1 MYTIGGFARLSRI
14 PVKTLRFYD
23 EIGLLRPAHV
33 ARPSGY
39 RYYTAAQIEQLNRVL
54 VFKDL
59 GFSLREIRAL
69 AAERVPP
76 GQIRAVLRVRHQELE
91 RRVGRET
98 ARLAR
103 SAARLALLERGEPLP
118 AHEVAVRDTGPRL
131 VASVRDTLASYEES
145 ARLFDELDH
154 YAGGG
159 RKRRERG
166 AVWHACG
173 GGAIDCE
180 ALVFLPSPVAVRG
193 RGRVRVY
200 ELPPQRVASLV
211 YRGESDFLQAY
222 RAMQAW
228 IGTSGVAV
236 VGPKREVY
244 LEEGGPDAESVTEI
258 QFPIAGAGR
267 LQDGA

>member
-1 MYTIGGFARLSRI
+1 MYTIGGFARLSHV

-23 EIGLLRPAHV
+23 EIGLLRPARV
-33 ARPSGY
+33 APSSGY

-59 GFSLREIRAL
+59 GFSLQEIRAL
-69 AAERVPP
+69 VAERVPP
-76 GQIRAVLRVRHQELE
+76 EQIRGMLRLRHQALE

-103 SAARLALLERGEPLP
+103 AAARLALIEGGQPGP

-131 VASVRDTLASYEES
+131 VASLRDTLGSYAES

-154 YAGGG
+154 HAGGG
-159 RKRRERG
+159 HKPRQRA
-166 AVWHACG
+166 AVWHACAA
-173 GGAIDCE
+173 GAVECE
-180 ALVFLPSPVAVRG
+180 ALVFLPSPLAS

-211 YRGESDFLQAY
+211 YRGDHDFLPAY
-222 RAMQAW
+222 RALHCW
-228 IGTSGVAV
+228 IGASGVEV

-244 LEEGGPDAESVTEI
+244 LDEGGADGESVTEI
-258 QFPIAGAGR
+258 QVPIAIQGEA
-267 LQDGA
+267 